1 MVTKPTIIK
10 QKPTIS
16 KFQYRIRPDKR
27 YYQAVNLY
35 HRTLD
40 QSTTLRNSGI
50 SKNCRYYANDNC
62 KFGDKCLFTH
72 SKFTQIMDIHA

>member
-1 MVTKPTIIK
+1 MNSKLKPKIRTAK
-10 QKPTIS
+10 Q
-16 KFQYRIRPDKR
+16 

-35 HRTLD
+35 HRTLE

-50 SKNCRYYANDNC
+50 SKNCRFNAVSKC

-72 SKFTQIMDIHA
+72 SKFTQIMDMHA